1 MLSNYVQDNHTNKRP
16 MAFKRMYVMNAVE
29 LIHVVYIIYV
39 RVSRAN
45 YNEVGVMTPS

>member
-16 MAFKRMYVMNAVE
+16 MAFKRMYVTNAVD
-29 LIHVVYIIYV
+29 LIRVIYIIYV

-45 YNEVGVMTPS
+45 YNEVGVVTRS